1 MNEDSQNGVLAPDS
15 EALPQEPEFPDGI
28 GIKLEDM
35 AVVMAMKHEIV
46 LDKTDPTLIILSI
59 CNAFLGEINK
69 LQVKH
74 NEALGKI
81 ITSRTQEYVAEVK
94 ATRDSFSQA
103 VSTASV
109 EGIRAVFERH
119 AAAMKASIWNARWCA
134 LITGASAISNLIL
147 WAAR

>member
-1 MNEDSQNGVLAPDS
+1 MIEVFQDGGLAPDS
-15 EALPQEPEFPDGI
+15 EALPKEPDFPDGI
-28 GIKLEDM
+28 GVKLEDM
-35 AVVMAMKHEIV
+35 AVVLAMKHNTI
-46 LDKTDPTLIILSI
+46 LDKRDPNLVILSI

-69 LQVKH
+69 LQLRH

-119 AAAMKASIWNARWCA
+119 AAAMKAAIWNARWCA
-134 LITGASAISNLIL
+134 LITGVSALSNLIL

>member
-15 EALPQEPEFPDGI
+15 EALPKEPEFPDGI
-28 GIKLEDM
+28 GVKLEDIAT
-35 AVVMAMKHEIV
+35 AVAMKHNTILE
-46 LDKTDPTLIILSI
+46 KRDPALIILSI
-59 CNAFLGEINK
+59 CNAFLCEINK

-81 ITSRTQEYVAEVK
+81 LASRTQEYIAEVK
-94 ATRDSFSQA
+94 ATRESFSQA

-134 LITGASAISNLIL
+134 LITGVSALSNLIL